1 MDWKNLI
8 VTDSDVLFG
17 KPVVKGT
24 RLSVEFLLD
33 LKAAGRSNEPIL
45 ENYSQLAADDLHA
58 VYAFSGAADLKLG

>member
-24 RLSVEFLLD
+24 RLSAEFLLG
-33 LKAAGRSNEPIL
+33 LKAADRSNKPIL
-45 ENYSQLAADDLHA
+45 ENSRSWRRMICMQFMPFL
-58 VYAFSGAADLKLG
+58 VRRI